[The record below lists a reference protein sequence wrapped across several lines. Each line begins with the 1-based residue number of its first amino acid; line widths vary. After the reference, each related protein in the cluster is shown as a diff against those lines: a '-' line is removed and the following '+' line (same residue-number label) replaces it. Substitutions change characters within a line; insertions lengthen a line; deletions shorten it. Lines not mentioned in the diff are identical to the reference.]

1 VAGNPPDRSFCFTGS
16 APDIERRVVM
26 ISASRLPV
34 LALAVSVAALSG
46 TAYADGITP
55 PPVAMQMAETPSADT
70 PAADLRSALD
80 QLLGEHVQLA
90 ADATNA
96 ALHGRDRE
104 FKAVAGAL
112 DANSV
117 DIANA
122 IGSIYGKDAGE
133 AFLGLW
139 RSHIAMVV
147 DYTVGMASNDK
158 AKQDKAVGDLMQ
170 YTKDFGA
177 FLNSAN
183 PNLPQD
189 AVADLVKHHAVTLKA
204 VIDAQ
209 AKGDQTRAYTELR
222 TAYNHMA
229 AIAEALAQGIVMQF
243 PKKFG

>member
-1 VAGNPPDRSFCFTGS
+1 MVS
-16 APDIERRVVM
+16 
-26 ISASRLPV
+26 ISRIGV
-34 LALAVSVAALSG
+34 FALAVSAFALAGTMASADQGTRTQLAAK
-46 TAYADGITP
+46 
-55 PPVAMQMAETPSADT
+55 PSADT
-70 PAADLRSALD
+70 KAADLRSALD

-96 ALHGRDRE
+96 ALNGRDAE
-104 FKAVAGAL
+104 FQAAAGAL

-122 IGSIYGKDAGE
+122 IGSVYGKDAGE

-139 RSHIAMVV
+139 RSHIGMVV
-147 DYTVGMASNDK
+147 DYTVGTASKDK
-158 AKQDKAVGDLMQ
+158 TKQDKAVGELMQ

-209 AKGDQTRAYTELR
+209 AAGDQQKAYMALR
-222 TAYNHMA
+222 TAYGHMA
-229 AIAEALAQGIVMQF
+229 MIAEALAQGIVKQF

>member
-1 VAGNPPDRSFCFTGS
+1 MAS
-16 APDIERRVVM
+16 
-26 ISASRLPV
+26 ISRIGV
-34 LALAVSVAALSG
+34 FALAVSAFALTGAIASADQSTMTQVAAK
-46 TAYADGITP
+46 
-55 PPVAMQMAETPSADT
+55 PSAT
-70 PAADLRSALD
+70 TKAAALRSALD

-96 ALHGRDRE
+96 ALNGRDGE
-104 FKAVAGAL
+104 FKAAAAAL

-117 DIANA
+117 DISNA

-139 RSHIAMVV
+139 RSHIGMVV
-147 DYTVGMASNDK
+147 EYTVATASKDM

-209 AKGDQTRAYTELR
+209 AAGDQAKAYTALR
-222 TAYNHMA
+222 TAYGHMA
-229 AIAEALAQGIVMQF
+229 MIAEALAQGIVKQF

>member
-1 VAGNPPDRSFCFTGS
+1 MVFNTR
-16 APDIERRVVM
+16 
-26 ISASRLPV
+26 IST
-34 LALAVSVAALSG
+34 LALAVFAVAMGGAVAAADDVG
-46 TAYADGITP
+46 RTAATI
-55 PPVAMQMAETPSADT
+55 QLAEMPSAAT
-70 PAADLRSALD
+70 PAASLRSALD

-139 RSHIAMVV
+139 RAHIGMVV
-147 DYTVGMASNDK
+147 DYTVGMASQDK
-158 AKQDKAVGDLMQ
+158 AKQDKAVAELMQ

-209 AKGDQTRAYTELR
+209 AAGDHNRAYAELR
-222 TAYNHMA
+222 TAYGHMA
-229 AIAEALAQGIVMQF
+229 TIAEALAQGIVKQF
-243 PKKFG
+243 PQKFS

>member
-1 VAGNPPDRSFCFTGS
+1 
-16 APDIERRVVM
+16 M
-26 ISASRLPV
+26 ASVTRMGIF
-34 LALAVSVAALSG
+34 ALAVSAFALTGTLASADHGTLTQLAAK
-46 TAYADGITP
+46 
-55 PPVAMQMAETPSADT
+55 PSADT
-70 PAADLRSALD
+70 KAADLRSALD

-96 ALHGRDRE
+96 ALNGRDAE
-104 FKAVAGAL
+104 FKAAAGAL

-117 DIANA
+117 DISNA
-122 IGSIYGKDAGE
+122 IGSVYGKDAGE

-139 RSHIAMVV
+139 RSHIGMVV
-147 DYTVGMASNDK
+147 DYTVGMASKDK
-158 AKQDKAVGDLMQ
+158 AKQDKAVGELMQ

-209 AKGDQTRAYTELR
+209 AAGDQVKAYTALR
-222 TAYNHMA
+222 TAYGHMA
-229 AIAEALAQGIVMQF
+229 MIAEALAQGIVKQF

>member
-1 VAGNPPDRSFCFTGS
+1 MTSITRMS
-16 APDIERRVVM
+16 
-26 ISASRLPV
+26 V
-34 LALAVSVAALSG
+34 LALAVSVIALTGAAANVNDSRL
-46 TAYADGITP
+46 TATQA
-55 PPVAMQMAETPSADT
+55 AETPSADT

-96 ALHGRDRE
+96 ALHGRDDE
-104 FKAVAGAL
+104 FKAVGSAL
-112 DANSV
+112 DSNSQ

-122 IGSIYGKDAGE
+122 IGSIYGKEAGQ

-139 RSHIAMVV
+139 RSHISMVV
-147 DYTVGMASNDK
+147 DYTVGTASKDK
-158 AKQDKAVGDLMQ
+158 KMQDKAVGELMQ

-209 AKGDQTRAYTELR
+209 AAGDQAKAYMELR

-229 AIAEALAQGIVMQF
+229 SIAEALAQGIVKQF

>member
-1 VAGNPPDRSFCFTGS
+1 MMPITRS
-16 APDIERRVVM
+16 R
-26 ISASRLPV
+26 V
-34 LALAVSVAALSG
+34 LALAVSALALTG
-46 TAYADGITP
+46 TAANAHDTTP
-55 PPVAMQMAETPSADT
+55 AAAQIAETPSADT

-96 ALHGRDRE
+96 ALNGRDDE
-104 FKAVAGAL
+104 FKAVGSAL
-112 DANSV
+112 DSNSR
-117 DIANA
+117 DIADA
-122 IGSIYGKDAGE
+122 IGSIYGKDAGA

-139 RSHIAMVV
+139 RSHISMVV
-147 DYTVGMASNDK
+147 DYTVGMASKDK
-158 AKQDKAVGDLMQ
+158 AMQDKAVGELMQ
-170 YTKDFGA
+170 YTQDFGA

-209 AKGDQTRAYTELR
+209 AAGDQAKAYLELR

-229 AIAEALAQGIVMQF
+229 SIAEALAQGIVKQF

>member
-1 VAGNPPDRSFCFTGS
+1 MVSITRIGVF
-16 APDIERRVVM
+16 
-26 ISASRLPV
+26 
-34 LALAVSVAALSG
+34 ALAVSAVALTGPMASADQSTMTQVAAK
-46 TAYADGITP
+46 
-55 PPVAMQMAETPSADT
+55 PSAT
-70 PAADLRSALD
+70 TKAAALRSALD

-96 ALHGRDRE
+96 ALNGRDGE
-104 FKAVAGAL
+104 FKAAAAAL

-117 DIANA
+117 DIAGA
-122 IGSIYGKDAGE
+122 IGSIYGKDAGD

-139 RSHIAMVV
+139 RSHINMVV
-147 DYTVGMASNDK
+147 EYTVGTASKDK
-158 AKQDKAVGDLMQ
+158 MKQDKAVGDLMQ

-209 AKGDQTRAYTELR
+209 AAGDQEKAYTALR
-222 TAYNHMA
+222 TAYGHMA
-229 AIAEALAQGIVMQF
+229 MIAEALAQGIVKQF

>member
-1 VAGNPPDRSFCFTGS
+1 MAS
-16 APDIERRVVM
+16 
-26 ISASRLPV
+26 ISRIGV
-34 LALAVSVAALSG
+34 FALAVSAFALTGPIASADQSMMTQVAAK
-46 TAYADGITP
+46 
-55 PPVAMQMAETPSADT
+55 PSAST
-70 PAADLRSALD
+70 KAAALRSALD

-96 ALHGRDRE
+96 ALNGRDAE
-104 FKAVAGAL
+104 FKAAAGAL

-122 IGSIYGKDAGE
+122 IGSVYGKDAGD

-139 RSHIAMVV
+139 RSHINMVV
-147 DYTVGMASNDK
+147 EYTVGTASKDK
-158 AKQDKAVGDLMQ
+158 AKQDKAVNDLMQ

-209 AKGDQTRAYTELR
+209 AAGDQAKAYMALR
-222 TAYNHMA
+222 TAYGHMA
-229 AIAEALAQGIVMQF
+229 MIAEALAQGIVKQF

>member
-1 VAGNPPDRSFCFTGS
+1 MVSVTRMGVFAL
-16 APDIERRVVM
+16 A
-26 ISASRLPV
+26 ISAFALTGTIATADQGMSTQ
-34 LALAVSVAALSG
+34 LAAK
-46 TAYADGITP
+46 
-55 PPVAMQMAETPSADT
+55 PSADT
-70 PAADLRSALD
+70 KAADLRSALD

-96 ALHGRDRE
+96 ALNGRDAE
-104 FKAVAGAL
+104 FKAAAGAL

-117 DIANA
+117 DISNA
-122 IGSIYGKDAGE
+122 IGSVYGKEAGE

-139 RSHIAMVV
+139 RSHIGMVV
-147 DYTVGMASNDK
+147 DYTVGTASKDK
-158 AKQDKAVGDLMQ
+158 AKQDKAVGELMQ
-170 YTKDFGA
+170 YTQDFGA

-209 AKGDQTRAYTELR
+209 AAGDQVKAYTALR

-229 AIAEALAQGIVMQF
+229 MIAEALAQGIVKQF

>member
-1 VAGNPPDRSFCFTGS
+1 MVSITRIGVF
-16 APDIERRVVM
+16 
-26 ISASRLPV
+26 
-34 LALAVSVAALSG
+34 ALAVSAVALTGPMASADQSTMTQVAAK
-46 TAYADGITP
+46 
-55 PPVAMQMAETPSADT
+55 PSAT
-70 PAADLRSALD
+70 TKAAALRSALD

-96 ALHGRDRE
+96 ALNGRDAE
-104 FKAVAGAL
+104 FKAAAAAL

-117 DIANA
+117 DISNA

-139 RSHIAMVV
+139 RSHIGMVV
-147 DYTVGMASNDK
+147 EYTVGTASKDK
-158 AKQDKAVGDLMQ
+158 MKQDKAVGDLMQ

-209 AKGDQTRAYTELR
+209 AAGDQEKAYTALR
-222 TAYNHMA
+222 TAYGHMA
-229 AIAEALAQGIVMQF
+229 MIAEALAQGIVKQF

>member
-1 VAGNPPDRSFCFTGS
+1 
-16 APDIERRVVM
+16 M
-26 ISASRLPV
+26 ISISRIGIF
-34 LALAVSVAALSG
+34 ALAMSAVALTG
-46 TAYADGITP
+46 TIASADQSTMTQI
-55 PPVAMQMAETPSADT
+55 AAAKPSADT
-70 PAADLRSALD
+70 KAAQLRSALD

-96 ALHGRDRE
+96 ALNGRDGE
-104 FKAVAGAL
+104 FKAAAAAL

-117 DIANA
+117 DISNA

-139 RSHIAMVV
+139 RSHINMVV
-147 DYTVGMASNDK
+147 EYTVGTASKDK
-158 AKQDKAVGDLMQ
+158 AKQDKAVNDLMQ

-204 VIDAQ
+204 VVDAQ
-209 AKGDQTRAYTELR
+209 ASGDQTKAYMALRA
-222 TAYNHMA
+222 AYNHMGM
-229 AIAEALAQGIVMQF
+229 IAEALAQGIVKQF

>member
-1 VAGNPPDRSFCFTGS
+1 MTTTR
-16 APDIERRVVM
+16 
-26 ISASRLPV
+26 ISV
-34 LALAVSVAALSG
+34 LALAVSAIALTAAAANAND
-46 TAYADGITP
+46 TTIPA
-55 PPVAMQMAETPSADT
+55 AMQVAEAPSADT

-96 ALHGRDRE
+96 ALNGRDAE
-104 FKAVAGAL
+104 FKAVGSAL
-112 DANSV
+112 DSNSQ

-122 IGSIYGKDAGE
+122 IGSIYGKDAGV

-147 DYTVGMASNDK
+147 DYTVGTASKDK
-158 AKQDKAVGDLMQ
+158 KMQDKAVGELMQ
-170 YTKDFGA
+170 YTKDLGA

-209 AKGDQTRAYTELR
+209 AAGDQAKAYKELR

-229 AIAEALAQGIVMQF
+229 SVAEALAQGIVKQF

>member
-1 VAGNPPDRSFCFTGS
+1 MASIAR
-16 APDIERRVVM
+16 
-26 ISASRLPV
+26 ISV
-34 LALAVSVAALSG
+34 FALAVSAVALTAGIAAADQSAL
-46 TAYADGITP
+46 TQLAAK
-55 PPVAMQMAETPSADT
+55 PSADT
-70 PAADLRSALD
+70 KAADLRSALD

-96 ALHGRDRE
+96 ALNGRDGE
-104 FKAVAGAL
+104 FKAAAAAL

-117 DIANA
+117 DISNA

-139 RSHIAMVV
+139 RSHIGMVV
-147 DYTVGMASNDK
+147 DYTVGMASKDK
-158 AKQDKAVGDLMQ
+158 AKQDKAVGELMQ

-209 AKGDQTRAYTELR
+209 AAGDQEKAYTALR
-222 TAYNHMA
+222 TAYGHMA
-229 AIAEALAQGIVMQF
+229 MIAEALAQGIVKQF

>member
-1 VAGNPPDRSFCFTGS
+1 MVSVTR
-16 APDIERRVVM
+16 
-26 ISASRLPV
+26 ISV
-34 LALAVSVAALSG
+34 FALAVSAFALTGIFATAHDQSTAATVQVAAK
-46 TAYADGITP
+46 
-55 PPVAMQMAETPSADT
+55 PSADT

-96 ALHGRDRE
+96 ALNGRDGE
-104 FKAVAGAL
+104 FKAAAATL

-117 DIANA
+117 DISNA
-122 IGSIYGKDAGE
+122 IGSVYGKDTGE

-139 RSHIAMVV
+139 RSHINMVV
-147 DYTVGMASNDK
+147 EYTVGMASKDK

-170 YTKDFGA
+170 YAKDFGA

-209 AKGDQTRAYTELR
+209 AAGDQAKAYAALR
-222 TAYNHMA
+222 TAYGHMA
-229 AIAEALAQGIVMQF
+229 MIAEALAQGIVKQF

>member
-1 VAGNPPDRSFCFTGS
+1 MVSVTRIGLFA
-16 APDIERRVVM
+16 A
-26 ISASRLPV
+26 
-34 LALAVSVAALSG
+34 AVSAVALTGTIATAGEQSTRATAIMQVAAK
-46 TAYADGITP
+46 
-55 PPVAMQMAETPSADT
+55 PSADT
-70 PAADLRSALD
+70 KAADLRSALD

-96 ALHGRDRE
+96 ALNGRDAE
-104 FKAVAGAL
+104 FKAASATL

-117 DIANA
+117 DVANA
-122 IGSIYGKDAGE
+122 IGSFYGKDAGE
-133 AFLGLW
+133 TFLGLW
-139 RSHIAMVV
+139 RSHIGMVV
-147 DYTVGMASNDK
+147 EYTVGMASQDK

-170 YTKDFGA
+170 YAKDFGA

-209 AKGDQTRAYTELR
+209 AAGDQAKAYAALR
-222 TAYNHMA
+222 TAYGHMA
-229 AIAEALAQGIVMQF
+229 MIAEALAQGIVKQF

>member
-1 VAGNPPDRSFCFTGS
+1 MVSITRMGIFALAMSAFALTGTIATADQS
-16 APDIERRVVM
+16 ALKQIAAKP
-26 ISASRLPV
+26 SASTK
-34 LALAVSVAALSG
+34 AA
-46 TAYADGITP
+46 A
-55 PPVAMQMAETPSADT
+55 
-70 PAADLRSALD
+70 LRSALD

-96 ALHGRDRE
+96 ALNGRDGE
-104 FKAVAGAL
+104 FKAAAAAL

-117 DIANA
+117 DIAGA

-139 RSHIAMVV
+139 RSHIGMVV
-147 DYTVGMASNDK
+147 EYTVGTASKDK

-209 AKGDQTRAYTELR
+209 AAGDQEKAYTALR
-222 TAYNHMA
+222 TAYGHMA
-229 AIAEALAQGIVMQF
+229 MIAEALAQGIVKQF

>member
-1 VAGNPPDRSFCFTGS
+1 MVSVTRIGAF
-16 APDIERRVVM
+16 
-26 ISASRLPV
+26 
-34 LALAVSVAALSG
+34 ALAMSAFALTGTIATADQSALTQLAAK
-46 TAYADGITP
+46 
-55 PPVAMQMAETPSADT
+55 PSADT
-70 PAADLRSALD
+70 KPADLRSALD

-96 ALHGRDRE
+96 ALNGRDAE
-104 FKAVAGAL
+104 FKAAAGAL

-117 DIANA
+117 DISNA
-122 IGSIYGKDAGE
+122 IGSVYGKDAGE

-139 RSHIAMVV
+139 RSHIGMVV
-147 DYTVGMASNDK
+147 DYTVGMASKDK
-158 AKQDKAVGDLMQ
+158 AKQDKAVGELMQ

-209 AKGDQTRAYTELR
+209 AARDQEKAYTALR
-222 TAYNHMA
+222 TAYSHMA
-229 AIAEALAQGIVMQF
+229 MIAEALAQGIVKQF

>member
-1 VAGNPPDRSFCFTGS
+1 MVSITRMG
-16 APDIERRVVM
+16 I
-26 ISASRLPV
+26 
-34 LALAVSVAALSG
+34 LALAVSAFALTGTVATADQSTMTQVAAK
-46 TAYADGITP
+46 
-55 PPVAMQMAETPSADT
+55 PSAT
-70 PAADLRSALD
+70 TKAAALRSALD

-96 ALHGRDRE
+96 ALNGRDAE
-104 FKAVAGAL
+104 FKAAAAAL

-117 DIANA
+117 DIGNA
-122 IGSIYGKDAGE
+122 IGSVYGKDAGE

-139 RSHIAMVV
+139 RSHIGMVV
-147 DYTVGMASNDK
+147 EYTVGTASKDK
-158 AKQDKAVGDLMQ
+158 MKQDKAVGDLMQ

-209 AKGDQTRAYTELR
+209 AAGDQEKAYTALR
-222 TAYNHMA
+222 TAYGHMA
-229 AIAEALAQGIVMQF
+229 MIAEALAQGIVKQF

>member
-1 VAGNPPDRSFCFTGS
+1 MVSITRIGAFALAMSAFALTGTIANAADQATTAFTQI
-16 APDIERRVVM
+16 AAKP
-26 ISASRLPV
+26 SASTK
-34 LALAVSVAALSG
+34 AA
-46 TAYADGITP
+46 A
-55 PPVAMQMAETPSADT
+55 
-70 PAADLRSALD
+70 LRSALD

-96 ALHGRDRE
+96 ALNGRDAE
-104 FKAVAGAL
+104 FKAAAGAL

-117 DIANA
+117 DISNA
-122 IGSIYGKDAGE
+122 IGSVYGKDAGE

-139 RSHIAMVV
+139 RSHIGMVV
-147 DYTVGMASNDK
+147 DYTVGMASKDK
-158 AKQDKAVGDLMQ
+158 AKQDKAVGELMQ

-209 AKGDQTRAYTELR
+209 AARDQEKAYTALR
-222 TAYNHMA
+222 TAYSHMA
-229 AIAEALAQGIVMQF
+229 MIAEALAQGIVKQF

>member
-1 VAGNPPDRSFCFTGS
+1 MVSVTCIGAF
-16 APDIERRVVM
+16 
-26 ISASRLPV
+26 
-34 LALAVSVAALSG
+34 ALAVSAFALTGNFAAAGDQDTTAITQVAAK
-46 TAYADGITP
+46 
-55 PPVAMQMAETPSADT
+55 PSAT
-70 PAADLRSALD
+70 TKAAALRSALD
-80 QLLGEHVQLA
+80 RLLGEHVQLA

-96 ALHGRDRE
+96 ALNGRDAE
-104 FKAVAGAL
+104 FKAAAGAL

-122 IGSIYGKDAGE
+122 IGSIYGKDTGE

-139 RSHIAMVV
+139 RSHINMVV
-147 DYTVGMASNDK
+147 EYTVGTASKDK
-158 AKQDKAVGDLMQ
+158 SKQDKAVGDLML

-209 AKGDQTRAYTELR
+209 AAGDQEKAYTALR
-222 TAYNHMA
+222 TAYGHMA
-229 AIAEALAQGIVMQF
+229 MIAEALAQGIVKQF

>member
-1 VAGNPPDRSFCFTGS
+1 MVSVT
-16 APDIERRVVM
+16 
-26 ISASRLPV
+26 RLGI
-34 LALAVSVAALSG
+34 LALAMSAFALTGTIATADQSTLTQIAAK
-46 TAYADGITP
+46 
-55 PPVAMQMAETPSADT
+55 PSAST
-70 PAADLRSALD
+70 KAAALRSALD

-96 ALHGRDRE
+96 ALNGRDAE
-104 FKAVAGAL
+104 FKAAAAAL

-117 DIANA
+117 DIAGA
-122 IGSIYGKDAGE
+122 IGSIYGEDAGD

-139 RSHIAMVV
+139 RSHINMVV
-147 DYTVGMASNDK
+147 EYTVATASKDM

-209 AKGDQTRAYTELR
+209 AAGDQEKAYTALR
-222 TAYNHMA
+222 TAYGHMA
-229 AIAEALAQGIVMQF
+229 MIAEALAQGIVKQF

>member
-1 VAGNPPDRSFCFTGS
+1 MG
-16 APDIERRVVM
+16 I
-26 ISASRLPV
+26 
-34 LALAVSVAALSG
+34 LALAMSA
-46 TAYADGITP
+46 
-55 PPVAMQMAETPSADT
+55 VAMTGTIANADHSAITEVTAQPSADT
-70 PAADLRSALD
+70 KAADLRSALD

-96 ALHGRDRE
+96 ALNGRDAE
-104 FKAVAGAL
+104 FKAAAGAL

-117 DIANA
+117 DISNA
-122 IGSIYGKDAGE
+122 IGSIYGEDAGE

-139 RSHIAMVV
+139 RSHIGMVV
-147 DYTVGMASNDK
+147 DYTVGAASKDK
-158 AKQDKAVGDLMQ
+158 TKQDKAVGELMQ

-183 PNLPQD
+183 PSLPQD

-209 AKGDQTRAYTELR
+209 AAGNQVEAYTALR

-229 AIAEALAQGIVMQF
+229 MIAEALAQGIVKQF

>member
-1 VAGNPPDRSFCFTGS
+1 MVSITRIGVF
-16 APDIERRVVM
+16 
-26 ISASRLPV
+26 
-34 LALAVSVAALSG
+34 ALAVSAVALTGPLASADQSTMTQVAAK
-46 TAYADGITP
+46 
-55 PPVAMQMAETPSADT
+55 PSAT
-70 PAADLRSALD
+70 TKAAALRSALD

-96 ALHGRDRE
+96 ALNGRDAE
-104 FKAVAGAL
+104 FKAAAAAL

-117 DIANA
+117 DISNA

-139 RSHIAMVV
+139 RSHIGMVV
-147 DYTVGMASNDK
+147 EYTVGTASKDK
-158 AKQDKAVGDLMQ
+158 MKQDKAVGDLMQ

-209 AKGDQTRAYTELR
+209 AAGDQEKAYTALR
-222 TAYNHMA
+222 TAYGHMA
-229 AIAEALAQGIVMQF
+229 MIAEALAQGIVKQF

>member
-1 VAGNPPDRSFCFTGS
+1 MVSITRIGVF
-16 APDIERRVVM
+16 
-26 ISASRLPV
+26 
-34 LALAVSVAALSG
+34 ALAVSAVALTGPLASADQSTITQVAAK
-46 TAYADGITP
+46 
-55 PPVAMQMAETPSADT
+55 PSAT
-70 PAADLRSALD
+70 TKAAALRSALD

-96 ALHGRDRE
+96 ALNGRDAE
-104 FKAVAGAL
+104 FKAAAAAL

-117 DIANA
+117 DISNA

-139 RSHIAMVV
+139 RSHIGMVV
-147 DYTVGMASNDK
+147 EYTVGTASKDK
-158 AKQDKAVGDLMQ
+158 MKQDKAVGDLMQ

-209 AKGDQTRAYTELR
+209 AAGDQGKAYTALR
-222 TAYNHMA
+222 TAYGHMA
-229 AIAEALAQGIVMQF
+229 MIAEALAQGIVKQF

>member
-1 VAGNPPDRSFCFTGS
+1 MGRRPVITRDR
-16 APDIERRVVM
+16 EEVVM
-26 ISASRLPV
+26 VSISRIGIF
-34 LALAVSVAALSG
+34 ALAVSAFALTGTIASADQSTMTQIAAK
-46 TAYADGITP
+46 
-55 PPVAMQMAETPSADT
+55 PSAT
-70 PAADLRSALD
+70 TKAAALRSALD

-96 ALHGRDRE
+96 ALNGRDAE
-104 FKAVAGAL
+104 FKAAAAAL

-122 IGSIYGKDAGE
+122 IGSIYGKDTGE

-139 RSHIAMVV
+139 RSHINMVV
-147 DYTVGMASNDK
+147 EYTVATASKDK

-177 FLNSAN
+177 FLNAAN

-209 AKGDQTRAYTELR
+209 ASGDQQKAYTALR
-222 TAYNHMA
+222 AAYGHMA
-229 AIAEALAQGIVMQF
+229 MIAEALAEGIVKQF

>member
-1 VAGNPPDRSFCFTGS
+1 MMSITRIGVF
-16 APDIERRVVM
+16 
-26 ISASRLPV
+26 
-34 LALAVSVAALSG
+34 ALAVSAFALTGPLASADQSTMTQVAAK
-46 TAYADGITP
+46 
-55 PPVAMQMAETPSADT
+55 PSAT
-70 PAADLRSALD
+70 TKAAALRSALD

-96 ALHGRDRE
+96 ALNGRDGE
-104 FKAVAGAL
+104 FKAAAAAL

-117 DIANA
+117 DISNA

-139 RSHIAMVV
+139 RSHIGMVV
-147 DYTVGMASNDK
+147 EYTVGTASKDK
-158 AKQDKAVGDLMQ
+158 MKQDKAVGDLMQ

-209 AKGDQTRAYTELR
+209 AAGDQEKAYTALR
-222 TAYNHMA
+222 TAYGHMA
-229 AIAEALAQGIVMQF
+229 MIAEALAQGIVKQF